1 MLDQLYRKIGLCSG
15 PLLALVVCT
24 CVGCSASNPDT
35 TEQQKSK
42 PEVQKEMKKPLSEYE
57 ATLDPSKYEE
67 DIEIVEKKK
76 AEDRPTVELQIPK
89 DSTVILETS
98 QLGFRIQ
105 IFSTS
110 SIDEALNTKVN
121 LLAKLPQDSVY
132 IVYDPPIYKIRLGDF
147 PSRYEASIELQSIVP
162 MGYSDAWI
170 VPDNI
175 VRRKIIQVPHSP
187 GQ

>member
-1 MLDQLYRKIGLCSG
+1 MLDQLHRKVGLLSI
-15 PLLALVVCT
+15 PLLALLVCT
-24 CVGCSASNPDT
+24 CVACSSSNPDT

-67 DIEIVEKKK
+67 DVDVVEKKK
-76 AEDRPTVELQIPK
+76 AEEKPTAELQIPK
-89 DSTVILETS
+89 DSILVQEIS

-110 SIDEALNTKVN
+110 SIDEAMNMRINV
-121 LLAKLPQDSVY
+121 LAKLPQDSVY
-132 IVYDPPIYKIRLGDF
+132 IVYDPPVYKIRLGDF
-147 PSRYEASIELQSIVP
+147 PTKYEAGTELPFIVN

-175 VRRKIIQVPHSP
+175 VRRKIIQAPRSP